1 MNSWDHSR
9 MHLKKRS
16 GAQRN
21 LKREAKKSLL
31 REKSIWQQ
39 VIKESCFQKG
49 FVISVVLPSLESPGF
64 LYNHLIFST
73 QGEENVYRT
82 KLRVQK
88 HFPSLECHHL
98 IIETCLIAN
107 SFCLKKFSSD
117 LSSIHFS
124 VLSSRQASGSNFSR
138 LREMNFV
145 NASNKGI
152 LSFPS
157 FQI

>member
-1 MNSWDHSR
+1 MKPEEGRIFCEGEINLTASYQRKLFPKRFCHFRRSAESR
-9 MHLKKRS
+9 
-16 GAQRN
+16 
-21 LKREAKKSLL
+21 
-31 REKSIWQQ
+31 
-39 VIKESCFQKG
+39 
-49 FVISVVLPSLESPGF
+49 LESPGF

>member
-1 MNSWDHSR
+1 
-9 MHLKKRS
+9 MHLKKWRS
-16 GAQRN
+16 SEKPEEGS
-21 LKREAKKSLL
+21 EEIYFL

-39 VIKESCFQKG
+39 VIKERFCPFSR
-49 FVISVVLPSLESPGF
+49 LPSLYSPGF

-107 SFCLKKFSSD
+107 SFFVSRSSPQT
-117 LSSIHFS
+117 SAQSISQFY
-124 VLSSRQASGSNFSR
+124 R
-138 LREMNFV
+138 LDRRVAAIFLVCANKMNLV

-152 LSFPS
+152 LRFPS